1 MCSLPFWIQGILG
14 GGTGASSAMVVCQPA
29 EESKVTITADELG
42 TIIGAA
48 VSAGVSAAVIS
59 SSKSDKRV
67 CSCSGCNPPAE
78 ACSKKVPMAASAE
91 KPLPAM
97 SPTAQN
103 KRVSLPEGVASI
115 EDWTE
120 RQITYGSKYRNQT
133 FGTAFL
139 DKAYVKWVKDR
150 SKTASDGMR
159 DFISFCLYCDQQG
172 LPACSSKR
180 R

>member
-1 MCSLPFWIQGILG
+1 
-14 GGTGASSAMVVCQPA
+14 MVVCQPA
-29 EESKVTITADELG
+29 EENKPKVTITADDLG
-42 TIIGAA
+42 TIISAA

-59 SSKSDKRV
+59 SSKPDKRG

-78 ACSKKVPMAASAE
+78 ACSKKVPMAAFAE
-91 KPLPAM
+91 EPPLAM

-103 KRVSLPEGVASI
+103 KKVSLPEDVDSI
-115 EDWTE
+115 EEWAKKL
-120 RQITYGSKYRNQT
+120 ITYGQKHRNKT
-133 FGTAFL
+133 FGMVFS
-139 DKAYVKWVKDR
+139 DKDYVEWVKAR